1 MAGTYKSENARHT
14 NSFNQ
19 LRFGSAS
26 PCCALPASNKIPDVE
41 VSNTEVVSTCKTTD
55 ACNPSFTLRRLVS
68 LFDANAFGDSQMVS
82 SFPMESLTGWMELPS
97 NPMKCSLK
105 KMEGASKKMN
115 LPSKK
120 TELSSYWLKH
130 AAKKMKLSTNWIEP
144 PSKRTA
150 LSSNTTK
157 GTFLPLM
164 QIFDTNKQ

>member
-1 MAGTYKSENARHT
+1 MAGTCKSENAGHQ

-19 LRFGSAS
+19 LLFGSAS
-26 PCCALPASNKIPDVE
+26 HCCALPASNKITGVE
-41 VSNTEVVSTCKTTD
+41 VSNTGVVCMCKTID
-55 ACNPSFTLRRLVS
+55 VCIHPFTLWRLVS
-68 LFDANAFGDSQMVS
+68 LFDANAFGDSQLLS
-82 SFPMESLTGWMELPS
+82 SFPMECLTVWMELLS

-105 KMEGASKKMN
+105 KMEDASKKMK

-150 LSSNTTK
+150 LSSNTMK
-157 GTFLPLM
+157 GTFLSSI
-164 QIFDTNKQ
+164 QFFNTNKQ